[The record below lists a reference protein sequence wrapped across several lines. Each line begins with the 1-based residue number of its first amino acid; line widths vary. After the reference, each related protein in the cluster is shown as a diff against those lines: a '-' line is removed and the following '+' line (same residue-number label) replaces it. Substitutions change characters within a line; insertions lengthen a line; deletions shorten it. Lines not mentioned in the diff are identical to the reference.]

1 MNIESNLIL
10 LLFSII
16 SCATLTRFAI
26 SFFTKLQILDIPNER
41 RAHNRPTPRCG
52 GTAIVLTLIL
62 GLALYDFITPNPHNL
77 YSGFSI
83 PLILAATISLF
94 DDIKPIQPILRFI
107 AHLAIAAF
115 VIDIYLPPKTLFH
128 NELPILIDYI
138 MTIIALTAF
147 MNVYN
152 FMDGIDGI
160 TSTQSIHLSMT
171 IIILCL
177 LHYNTIIRVDLI
189 LSLSIITLG
198 SSIAFLYFNWPP
210 AKIFLGDVGSISLG
224 LINGIC
230 LILIAASEQRL
241 FLSAIIA
248 SLYYIA
254 DGGGTILIRLAKK
267 EKIWLPHLNHF
278 FQQANRKG
286 MNHKTICSKIALCN
300 FILMM
305 LSIGALYY
313 PIISFAFALLT
324 VMIILIHFSR

>member
-10 LLFSII
+10 LLSSII
-16 SCATLTRFAI
+16 ICAIFTRFAI
-26 SFFTKLQILDIPNER
+26 SFFTNLQILDIPNER
-41 RAHNRPTPRCG
+41 RAHNHPTPSCG
-52 GTAIVLTLIL
+52 GVAIVLTFIIGLIL
-62 GLALYDFITPNPHNL
+62 YDIVIQPHNL
-77 YSGFSI
+77 YSSFLI
-83 PLILAATISLF
+83 PLIFAATISLF
-94 DDIKPIQPILRFI
+94 DDIKPLQPILRLI
-107 AHLAIAAF
+107 AHIAISAF
-115 VIDIYLPPKTLFH
+115 VIDTYLPPKTLFH
-128 NELPILIDYI
+128 NELPIYIDYL

-160 TSTQSIHLSMT
+160 TSTQSIHLSLT

-177 LHYNTIIRVDLI
+177 LHYNNIAKVDLI

-198 SSIAFLYFNWPP
+198 SSMSFLYFNWNP

-241 FLSAIIA
+241 FLSAVIA

-300 FILMM
+300 LMLM
-305 LSIGALYY
+305 LLSIGALYY
-313 PIISFAFALLT
+313 PIISFAFVLLT
-324 VMIILIHFSR
+324 VMIILIHFSQ